1 MKRLLLPLLAA
12 VTLPTAVKPDNAYDS
27 IVDKSDNT
35 DF

>member
-1 MKRLLLPLLAA
+1 MKRLLVPLLAA
-12 VTLPTAVKPDNAYDS
+12 VALPTAVKADNDFDS

>member
-12 VTLPTAVKPDNAYDS
+12 LALPRAVKPDNAFES
-27 IVDKSDNT
+27 IVDKSVNT